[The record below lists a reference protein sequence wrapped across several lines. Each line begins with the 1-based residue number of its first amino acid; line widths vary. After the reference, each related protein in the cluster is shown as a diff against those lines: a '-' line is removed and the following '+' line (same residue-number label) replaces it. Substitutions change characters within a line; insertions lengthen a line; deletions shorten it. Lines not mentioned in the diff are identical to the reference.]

1 MATRNPS
8 YASAESWLLGRVGE
22 TPHTSLGWFRAGVGF
37 YNKREFHFAIECF
50 QRSVQLDPLNYNAF
64 QIMARACI
72 AVNRTSARRRGVD
85 AVREGAAGI
94 EDGAIDGSRAKQTWW
109 DRAALRSHHSTAL
122 WSVPLFVSCPD
133 RSR

>member
-50 QRSVQLDPLNYNAF
+50 KRSVQLDPLNYNAF

-72 AVNRTSARRRGVD
+72 AVNRTSACARGGSMVFEATGTASGGRAGVVAKRTMWFVRRRCTSLTSFD
-85 AVREGAAGI
+85 H
-94 EDGAIDGSRAKQTWW
+94 GSGPR
-109 DRAALRSHHSTAL
+109 RS
-122 WSVPLFVSCPD
+122 LFVA
-133 RSR
+133 